1 MKTAVVLILGLFQFV
16 NAQNSL
22 NNIIQDMRF
31 PHEGYPHGVPDSF
44 TWYWGPRLGT
54 TICPAGWT
62 AMIGWGQVYEWAKGN
77 PASNTRVHLKNMET
91 WYLSGA
97 DHQWHPLQNDI
108 KVFGMAYVEDFSGNT
123 SKAAD
128 CRAEAD
134 GGISVK
140 AGNGYNFHFW
150 PNSGRAVLPKVP
162 ITGWFVTV
170 QARLILDNAAG
181 VDDREQARYL
191 LNVGADWWESITAV
205 WDNFKTNTDIGI
217 GRFKFVKPEWQ
228 AFNFI
233 TIPYTTIHKNPPP
246 FQGDHTLDPDLLVH
260 ENLLV
265 NGDFSNG
272 RDRWFLEIH
281 DGCAAS
287 WQYQNNELYIR
298 ISQLA
303 SDSNYHPYRVQ
314 VKQFVSILKPETEYR
329 LTFKS
334 KGTIPWLKA
343 SIGKNELDWSV
354 AGLDQTINLSRNW
367 SATVIDFKT
376 GPDIIANNKFYFQ
389 LGSQTGE
396 VWIDDIVLIEKS
408 YPSHISARQNSPVVP
423 YQLGQNYPNPA
434 NPTTK
439 IRYSLM
445 NSQTI
450 DLSVFNMEGKK
461 VKTLAHGYQNAG
473 EYTLVWDGRDSNQQI
488 LATGIYFYRLST
500 DFFSTTRK
508 ILLVR

>member
-1 MKTAVVLILGLFQFV
+1 
-16 NAQNSL
+16 
-22 NNIIQDMRF
+22 
-31 PHEGYPHGVPDSF
+31 
-44 TWYWGPRLGT
+44 
-54 TICPAGWT
+54 
-62 AMIGWGQVYEWAKGN
+62 
-77 PASNTRVHLKNMET
+77 
-91 WYLSGA
+91 
-97 DHQWHPLQNDI
+97 
-108 KVFGMAYVEDFSGNT
+108 
-123 SKAAD
+123 
-128 CRAEAD
+128 
-134 GGISVK
+134 
-140 AGNGYNFHFW
+140 
-150 PNSGRAVLPKVP
+150 
-162 ITGWFVTV
+162 
-170 QARLILDNAAG
+170 
-181 VDDREQARYL
+181 
-191 LNVGADWWESITAV
+191 
-205 WDNFKTNTDIGI
+205 
-217 GRFKFVKPEWQ
+217 
-228 AFNFI
+228 
-233 TIPYTTIHKNPPP
+233 
-246 FQGDHTLDPDLLVH
+246 
-260 ENLLV
+260 
-265 NGDFSNG
+265 
-272 RDRWFLEIH
+272 
-281 DGCAAS
+281 
-287 WQYQNNELYIR
+287 
-298 ISQLA
+298 
-303 SDSNYHPYRVQ
+303 VQ